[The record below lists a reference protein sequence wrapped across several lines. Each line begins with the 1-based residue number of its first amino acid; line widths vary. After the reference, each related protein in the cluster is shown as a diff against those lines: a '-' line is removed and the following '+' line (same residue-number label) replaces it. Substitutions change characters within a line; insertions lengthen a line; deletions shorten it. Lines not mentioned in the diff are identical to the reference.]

1 MNCGKRP
8 IVAKGGNS
16 SKHLQ
21 SWEGKGGTKN
31 PFQNIF
37 SFYLRIY
44 EPKHE
49 LAFLKTPHWGCR
61 GTRSMGASTKK
72 NFLFFDYYIFLI
84 TI

>member
-1 MNCGKRP
+1 MKLNGGLFYCVMNCGKRP

-31 PFQNIF
+31 PF
-37 SFYLRIY
+37 
-44 EPKHE
+44 HC
-49 LAFLKTPHWGCR
+49 GCK
-61 GTRSMGASTKK
+61 GTRSMEAEASTRKTCFSST
-72 NFLFFDYYIFLI
+72 FLFFDYYI